1 MATNT
6 HTEHTEVPHKG
17 GFPPFQK
24 DTFASQLVW
33 LAITFIALYL
43 LISRIAV
50 PRIGGILEARERRIA
65 GDIAEAQRL
74 KADSEAALA
83 AYEKALA
90 DARNRAQAIGGE
102 IRDKLHVEAEQN
114 RKAIEAKLN
123 AQLADAEKQIA
134 ATKTAAMANVRGIA
148 VDAAAAIVERLIGT
162 APPATATA
170 AAVDAA
176 LKR

>member
-1 MATNT
+1 RRAPPGGVERPTMATTT

-33 LAITFIALYL
+33 LAITFVALYL

-50 PRIGGILEARERRIA
+50 PRIGGILEAREGRIA
-65 GDIAEAQRL
+65 GDIADAQRL

-90 DARNRAQAIGGE
+90 DARNRAQAIGAE
-102 IRDKLHVEAEQN
+102 IRDKLNAEAEER
-114 RKAIEAKLN
+114 RKGLEGKLN
-123 AQLADAEKQIA
+123 AQLAEAEKTIA
-134 ATKTAAMANVRGIA
+134 ATKAAAMANVRGIA
-148 VDAAAAIVERLIGT
+148 VDAASAIVERLIGT
-162 APPATATA
+162 APP
-170 AAVDAA
+170 
-176 LKR
+176 

>member
-1 MATNT
+1 MATQA

-24 DTFASQLVW
+24 DTFASQFVW
-33 LAITFIALYL
+33 LAITFVALYL

-90 DARNRAQAIGGE
+90 DARNRAQAIGAE
-102 IRDKLHVEAEQN
+102 IRDKLHAEAEQN

-134 ATKTAAMANVRGIA
+134 ATKTGAMANVRGIA

-162 APPATATA
+162 APPAPAIA